1 MVINLF
7 LCNHLDILF
16 VAYLQHQSVHP
27 ALFYDTTIGLL
38 KQKAMSCYLI
48 QLKLSITDD
57 ALFDGL
63 MLFLNV
69 TVEHNKTSLTILNGL
84 STKGYSF
91 PGGFEMLINCFRFF
105 FSFVPFFACRNKSN
119 FQIFGF
125 VRVLGE
131 VVPTKQSTVLIL
143 IIFFYTA
150 TDCNFVVCLVYMLW
164 CWFLSACCV
173 LHINNKLLKLNKTF
187 QYRLRFGLSKET
199 SIILRSS

>member
-1 MVINLF
+1 
-7 LCNHLDILF
+7 
-16 VAYLQHQSVHP
+16 
-27 ALFYDTTIGLL
+27 
-38 KQKAMSCYLI
+38 MSCYLI

-125 VRVLGE
+125 VLVLGE
-131 VVPTKQSTVLIL
+131 VVTTEQSTVLIL
-143 IIFFYTA
+143 IIFFTPQQIA
-150 TDCNFVVCLVYMLW
+150 ISLFVLFIW
-164 CWFLSACCV
+164 CDVDFFPHTMSFTS
-173 LHINNKLLKLNKTF
+173 NKLLKLDKTF
-187 QYRLRFGLSKET
+187 EYRLRFVLGKET
-199 SIILRSS
+199 GIILKTSYHIFMLFCV

>member
-1 MVINLF
+1 MSVINLF

-27 ALFYDTTIGLL
+27 ELFYDTTIGLL

-63 MLFLNV
+63 MLFLDV

-105 FSFVPFFACRNKSN
+105 FSFVPFFACRNESN

-173 LHINNKLLKLNKTF
+173 LHIK
-187 QYRLRFGLSKET
+187 QVIET
-199 SIILRSS
+199 QQNFSI

>member
-16 VAYLQHQSVHP
+16 VAYLQHLNRCTLHCFMTLQLGYWNKRQWVVI
-27 ALFYDTTIGLL
+27 F
-38 KQKAMSCYLI
+38 I

-125 VRVLGE
+125 VLVLGE
-131 VVPTKQSTVLIL
+131 VVTTEQSTVLIL
-143 IIFFYTA
+143 IIFFTPQQIA
-150 TDCNFVVCLVYMLW
+150 ISLFVL
-164 CWFLSACCV
+164 FICCDV
-173 LHINNKLLKLNKTF
+173 DFFPHAVSFT
-187 QYRLRFGLSKET
+187 
-199 SIILRSS
+199 

>member
-1 MVINLF
+1 MHVPF
-7 LCNHLDILF
+7 LILF

-48 QLKLSITDD
+48 RLKLSITDD

-125 VRVLGE
+125 VLVLGE
-131 VVPTKQSTVLIL
+131 VVTTEQSTVLIL
-143 IIFFYTA
+143 IIFFTPQQIA
-150 TDCNFVVCLVYMLW
+150 ISLFVL
-164 CWFLSACCV
+164 FICCDV
-173 LHINNKLLKLNKTF
+173 DFFPHAVSFT
-187 QYRLRFGLSKET
+187 
-199 SIILRSS
+199 